1 LRIKCS
7 ILNPQSGIDDTFKE
21 NHLETTPGKLD
32 PLGDWQRTHHCN
44 NLTEKNIGEKVLLMG
59 WILRRRDHGGLI
71 FVDLRD
77 RWGLTQVVFNPE
89 HDPISHSKAENLRS
103 EYVIAVK
110 GEVIPRPEGMSNLE
124 LGTGR
129 VEVMVD
135 ELKVLNASLTPPFSL
150 DDREGMEVAESVR
163 LKYRYL
169 DLRRDTLRKN
179 MVLRSLVSKS
189 VRDFFYGEDFLE
201 IETPILTKSTPE
213 GARDYLVPS
222 RVHNGLMYA
231 LPQSPQLFK
240 QLLMV
245 AGYDRYFQIV
255 HCFRDEDLRADR
267 QPEFTQIDVEMSF
280 VTEDTLFDVMERMM
294 AELLGSAL
302 NVQIPTPFPRIPY
315 GEVMD
320 RFGVDRPDT
329 RFEMELENL
338 TEVLGK
344 TEAKIF
350 TETVKGGGI
359 IKGFNVKGGGDTS
372 RKELDELADHAA
384 IYGAKGLAWFKINP
398 DGWQSPLAKFISEEI
413 RQEVEAQSS
422 FQPGDLL
429 LVIAGEVSMV
439 NESLGQLRLHV
450 AQKLDL
456 IPGGKFDFLWVVD
469 FPLFEYDQDDGR
481 YYSMHHPF
489 TSPKEED
496 LHLLASDPDKVRAKA
511 YDMVLNGSEIGGGSI
526 RIHSKDVQSRIFELL
541 NIGPEEAVEKFGF
554 LLEALQYGAPPHGG
568 IAFGLD
574 RIMMLL
580 TGAKSI
586 RDVIAFPKTQKA
598 TCLLTD
604 APSPVDPAQL
614 TELGLRLRK

>member
-1 LRIKCS
+1 L
-7 ILNPQSGIDDTFKE
+7 D
-21 NHLETTPGKLD
+21 TTPGKLD
-32 PLGDWQRTHHCN
+32 PLGDWQRTHHCSD
-44 NLTEKNIGEKVLLMG
+44 LTDKDIGEKVLLMG

-89 HDPISHSKAENLRS
+89 HDAVSHSRAEDLRS

-110 GEVIPRPEGMSNLE
+110 GEVIPRPEGMENPDLP
-124 LGTGR
+124 TGK

-135 ELKVLNASLTPPFSL
+135 ELRVLNDSLTPPFSL
-150 DDREGMEVAESVR
+150 DDRDGMDVAESVR

-169 DLRRDTLRKN
+169 DLRREVLRDN
-179 MVLRSLVSKS
+179 MVLRSRVSKR
-189 VRDFFYGEDFLE
+189 VRDFFYGDDFME
-201 IETPILTKSTPE
+201 IETPFLTKSTPE

-245 AGYDRYFQIV
+245 SGYDRYFQIV

-280 VTEDTLFDVMERMM
+280 ITEDGLFDVMERMM
-294 AELLGSAL
+294 ADLFSFA
-302 NVQIPTPFPRIPY
+302 VDAQVSVPFPRIPY

-329 RFEMELENL
+329 RFEMELVDL
-338 TEVLGK
+338 TQILGR
-344 TEAKIF
+344 TEARIF

-359 IKGFNVKGGGDTS
+359 IKAINVKGGGETS
-372 RKELDELADHAA
+372 RRELDELTDHAA
-384 IYGAKGLAWFKINP
+384 IYGAKGLAWFKSNP
-398 DGWQSPLAKFISEEI
+398 DGWQSPLAKFIGDDVRAEI
-413 RQEVEAQSS
+413 EAKAS
-422 FQPGDLL
+422 FKQRDLL
-429 LVIAGEVSMV
+429 LVIAGEAPMV

-456 IPGGKFDFLWVVD
+456 IPAGRFDFLWVVD
-469 FPLFEYDQDDGR
+469 FPLFEYDQEDGR

-496 LHLLASDPDKVRAKA
+496 LALLASDPGKVRARA

-526 RIHSKDVQSRIFELL
+526 RIHSKDIQSRIFELL
-541 NIGPEEAVEKFGF
+541 NIGPEEAREKFGF
-554 LLEALQYGAPPHGG
+554 LLDALQYGAPPHGG

-580 TGAKSI
+580 TGAGSI
-586 RDVIAFPKTQKA
+586 RDVIPFPKTQKA

>member
-1 LRIKCS
+1 ME
-7 ILNPQSGIDDTFKE
+7 FKE
-21 NHLETTPGKLD
+21 SFLETTPGRLD

-44 NLTEKNIGEKVLLMG
+44 DLTEKDIGEKVLLMG
-59 WILRRRDHGGLI
+59 WVLRRRDHGGLI

-89 HDPISHSKAENLRS
+89 HDVVSHSRAEDLRS

-110 GEVIPRPEGMSNLE
+110 GEVIPRPEGMENPDLP
-124 LGTGR
+124 TGK
-129 VEVMVD
+129 VEVMVH
-135 ELKVLNASLTPPFSL
+135 ELRVLNDSLTPPFSL
-150 DDREGMEVAESVR
+150 DEREGMEVAENVR

-169 DLRRDTLRKN
+169 DLRRDNLRDN
-179 MVLRSLVSKS
+179 MVLRSKVSKR
-189 VRDFFYGEDFLE
+189 VRDFFYGDDFLE
-201 IETPILTKSTPE
+201 IETPFLTKSTPE

-245 AGYDRYFQIV
+245 SGYDRYFQIV

-280 VTEDTLFDVMERMM
+280 ITEDGLFDVMERMM
-294 AELLGSAL
+294 ADLLGFAL
-302 NVQIPTPFPRIPY
+302 DVQVSMPFSRLPY
-315 GEVMD
+315 GEVME

-329 RFEMELENL
+329 RFEMELVDL
-338 TEVLGK
+338 TELLGR
-344 TEAKIF
+344 TEARVF
-350 TETVKGGGI
+350 ADTFEGGGI
-359 IKGFNVKGGGDTS
+359 IKAFNVKGGGNMS
-372 RKELDELADHAA
+372 RKELDELTDHAA
-384 IYGAKGLAWFKINP
+384 IYGARGVAWFKSNP
-398 DGWQSPLAKFISEEI
+398 DGWQSPLAKFIGDDVRGEI
-413 RQEVEAQSS
+413 GAKAS
-422 FQPGDLL
+422 FKKGDLL
-429 LVIAGEVSMV
+429 LVIAGEAAMV

-450 AQKLDL
+450 AQKLGL
-456 IPGGKFDFLWVVD
+456 IPEDRFDFLWVVD
-469 FPLFEYDQDDGR
+469 FPLFEYDKEEGR

-496 LHLLASDPDKVRAKA
+496 LALLESDPGKVRARA

-541 NIGPEEAVEKFGF
+541 NIGPEEAREKFGF
-554 LLEALQYGAPPHGG
+554 LLDALQYGAPPHGG

-574 RIMMLL
+574 RIIMLL
-580 TGAKSI
+580 TGAGSI
-586 RDVIAFPKTQKA
+586 RDVIPFPKTQKA

>member
-1 LRIKCS
+1 
-7 ILNPQSGIDDTFKE
+7 
-21 NHLETTPGKLD
+21 
-32 PLGDWQRTHHCN
+32 
-44 NLTEKNIGEKVLLMG
+44 M
-59 WILRRRDHGGLI
+59 
-71 FVDLRD
+71 
-77 RWGLTQVVFNPE
+77 TQVVFNPE
-89 HDPISHSKAENLRS
+89 HNPISHSKAENLRS

-124 LGTGR
+124 ITTGR
-129 VEVMVD
+129 IEVMVD
-135 ELKVLNASLTPPFSL
+135 ELKVLNSSLTPPFSL
-150 DDREGMEVAESVR
+150 DDREGAEVAESVR

-169 DLRRDTLRKN
+169 DLRRNTLRDN
-179 MVLRSLVSKS
+179 MVLRSQVSKS
-189 VRDFFYGEDFLE
+189 VRDFFYGENFLE

-245 AGYDRYFQIV
+245 SGYDRYFQIV

-280 VTEDTLFDVMERMM
+280 VTENALFDVMERMV
-294 AELLGSAL
+294 AELLKSAKG
-302 NVQIPTPFPRIPY
+302 VQIPTPFPRIPY
-315 GEVMD
+315 GEAID

-329 RFEMELENL
+329 RFEMELVNL
-338 TEVLGK
+338 SEVLGK
-344 TEAKIF
+344 TEARIF
-350 TETVKGGGI
+350 IDTVKGGGI

-384 IYGAKGLAWFKINP
+384 IYGAKGLAWFKSNP
-398 DGWQSPLAKFISEEI
+398 DGWQSPLAKFISEEV
-413 RQEVEAQSS
+413 RQEVEALSS

-429 LVIAGEVSMV
+429 LVIAGEASMV

-450 AQKLDL
+450 AQKLNL
-456 IPGGKFDFLWVVD
+456 IPEGKFDFLWVVD
-469 FPLFEYDQDDGR
+469 FPLFEYDQEDGR

-541 NIGPEEAVEKFGF
+541 NIGPEEAIEKFGF

-614 TELGLRLRK
+614 AELGLRLRK

>member
-1 LRIKCS
+1 M
-7 ILNPQSGIDDTFKE
+7 
-21 NHLETTPGKLD
+21 ETTPGKLD
-32 PLGDWQRTHHCN
+32 PLGDWQRTHHCSD
-44 NLTEKNIGEKVLLMG
+44 LTEKNVGEKVLLMG

-89 HDPISHSKAENLRS
+89 HNPISHSKAENLRS

-124 LGTGR
+124 ITTGR
-129 VEVMVD
+129 IEVMVD
-135 ELKVLNASLTPPFSL
+135 ELKVLNSSLTPPFSL
-150 DDREGMEVAESVR
+150 DDREGVEVAESVR

-169 DLRRDTLRKN
+169 DLRRNTLRDN
-179 MVLRSLVSKS
+179 MVLRSQVSKS
-189 VRDFFYGEDFLE
+189 VRDFFYGENFLE

-245 AGYDRYFQIV
+245 SGYDRYFQIV

-280 VTEDTLFDVMERMM
+280 VTENALFDVMERMV
-294 AELLGSAL
+294 AELLRSAKG
-302 NVQIPTPFPRIPY
+302 VQIPTPFPRIPY
-315 GEVMD
+315 GEAID

-329 RFEMELENL
+329 RFEMELVNL
-338 TEVLGK
+338 SEVLGK
-344 TEAKIF
+344 TEARIF
-350 TETVKGGGI
+350 IDTVKGGGI
-359 IKGFNVKGGGDTS
+359 IKGFNVKAGGDTS

-384 IYGAKGLAWFKINP
+384 IYGAKGLAWFKSNP
-398 DGWQSPLAKFISEEI
+398 DGWQSPLAKFISEEV
-413 RQEVEAQSS
+413 RQEVEALSS

-429 LVIAGEVSMV
+429 LVIAGEASMV

-450 AQKLDL
+450 AQKLNL
-456 IPGGKFDFLWVVD
+456 IPEGKFDFLWVVD
-469 FPLFEYDQDDGR
+469 FPLFEYDQEDGR

-541 NIGPEEAVEKFGF
+541 NIGPEEAIEKFGF

-614 TELGLRLRK
+614 AELGLRLRK

>member
-1 LRIKCS
+1 ME
-7 ILNPQSGIDDTFKE
+7 FKE
-21 NHLETTPGKLD
+21 SFLETTPGMLD

-44 NLTEKNIGEKVLLMG
+44 DLTEKDIGEKVLLMG
-59 WILRRRDHGGLI
+59 WVLRRRDHGGLI

-89 HDPISHSKAENLRS
+89 HDVVSHSRAEDLRS

-110 GEVIPRPEGMSNLE
+110 GEVIPRPEGMENPDLP
-124 LGTGR
+124 TGK
-129 VEVMVD
+129 VEVMVH
-135 ELKVLNASLTPPFSL
+135 ELRVLNDSLTPPFSL
-150 DDREGMEVAESVR
+150 DEREGMEVAENVR

-169 DLRRDTLRKN
+169 DLRRDNLRDN
-179 MVLRSLVSKS
+179 MVLRSKVSKR
-189 VRDFFYGEDFLE
+189 VRDFFYGDDFLE
-201 IETPILTKSTPE
+201 IETPFLTKSTPE

-245 AGYDRYFQIV
+245 SGYDRYFQIV

-280 VTEDTLFDVMERMM
+280 ITEDGLFDVMERMM
-294 AELLGSAL
+294 ADLLGFAL
-302 NVQIPTPFPRIPY
+302 DVQVSMPFSRLPY
-315 GEVMD
+315 GEVME

-329 RFEMELENL
+329 RFEMELVDL
-338 TEVLGK
+338 TELLGR
-344 TEAKIF
+344 TEARVF
-350 TETVKGGGI
+350 ADTFEGGGI
-359 IKGFNVKGGGDTS
+359 IKAFNVKGGGNMS
-372 RKELDELADHAA
+372 RKELDELTDHAA
-384 IYGAKGLAWFKINP
+384 IYGARGVAWFKSNP
-398 DGWQSPLAKFISEEI
+398 DGWQSPLAKFIGDDVRGEI
-413 RQEVEAQSS
+413 GAKAS
-422 FQPGDLL
+422 FKKGDLL
-429 LVIAGEVSMV
+429 LVIAGEAAMV

-450 AQKLDL
+450 AQKLGL
-456 IPGGKFDFLWVVD
+456 IPEDRFDFLWVVD
-469 FPLFEYDQDDGR
+469 FPLFEYDKEEGR

-496 LHLLASDPDKVRAKA
+496 LALLESDPGKVRARA

-541 NIGPEEAVEKFGF
+541 NIGPEEAREKFGF
-554 LLEALQYGAPPHGG
+554 LLDALQYGAPPHGG

-574 RIMMLL
+574 RIIMLL
-580 TGAKSI
+580 TGAGSI
-586 RDVIAFPKTQKA
+586 RDVIPFPKTQKA

>member
-1 LRIKCS
+1 
-7 ILNPQSGIDDTFKE
+7 
-21 NHLETTPGKLD
+21 
-32 PLGDWQRTHHCN
+32 
-44 NLTEKNIGEKVLLMG
+44 MG

-89 HDPISHSKAENLRS
+89 HDAVSHSRAEDLRS

-110 GEVIPRPEGMSNLE
+110 GEVIPRPEGMENPDIP
-124 LGTGR
+124 TGM

-135 ELKVLNASLTPPFSL
+135 ELRVLNDSLTPPFSL
-150 DDREGMEVAESVR
+150 DDRDGMDVAENVR

-169 DLRRDTLRKN
+169 DLRREVLRNN
-179 MVLRSLVSKS
+179 MVLRSQVSKR
-189 VRDFFYGEDFLE
+189 VRDFFYGDDFLE
-201 IETPILTKSTPE
+201 IETPFLTKSTPE

-245 AGYDRYFQIV
+245 SGYDRYFQIV

-280 VTEDTLFDVMERMM
+280 ITEDGLFDVMERLM
-294 AELLGSAL
+294 ADLFSFA
-302 NVQIPTPFPRIPY
+302 VDAQVSVPFPRLPY

-329 RFEMELENL
+329 RFEMELVDL
-338 TEVLGK
+338 TQILGR

-350 TETVKGGGI
+350 TETVKSGGI
-359 IKGFNVKGGGDTS
+359 IKAINVKGGGETS
-372 RKELDELADHAA
+372 RRELDELTDHAA
-384 IYGAKGLAWFKINP
+384 IYGAKGLAWFKSNP
-398 DGWQSPLAKFISEEI
+398 DGWQSPLAKFIGDDVRGEI
-413 RQEVEAQSS
+413 EAKAS
-422 FQPGDLL
+422 FKQGDLL
-429 LVIAGEVSMV
+429 LVIAGEAPMV

-456 IPGGKFDFLWVVD
+456 IPADRFDFLWVVD
-469 FPLFEYDQDDGR
+469 FPLFEYDQEDGR

-496 LHLLASDPDKVRAKA
+496 LPLLTSDPGKVRARA

-526 RIHSKDVQSRIFELL
+526 RIHSKDIQSRIFELL
-541 NIGPEEAVEKFGF
+541 NIGPEEAREKFGF
-554 LLEALQYGAPPHGG
+554 LLDALQYGAPPHGG

-580 TGAKSI
+580 TGAGSI
-586 RDVIAFPKTQKA
+586 RDVIPFPKTQKA

>member
-1 LRIKCS
+1 M
-7 ILNPQSGIDDTFKE
+7 D
-21 NHLETTPGKLD
+21 TTPDKLD

-44 NLTEKNIGEKVLLMG
+44 DLTEKNIGEKVLLMG

-71 FVDLRD
+71 FIDLRD

-89 HDPISHSKAENLRS
+89 HDAVSHSRAENLRS
-103 EYVIAVK
+103 EYVIAIK
-110 GEVIPRPEGMSNLE
+110 GEVIPRPDGMENPDLA
-124 LGTGR
+124 TGK

-135 ELKVLNASLTPPFSL
+135 RLKVLNSSLTPPFSL
-150 DDREGMEVAESVR
+150 DEREGMEVAESVR

-169 DLRRDTLRKN
+169 DLRRDSLRDN
-179 MVLRSLVSKS
+179 MVLRSLVSKR
-189 VRDFFYGEDFLE
+189 VRDFFYGEEFLE
-201 IETPILTKSTPE
+201 IETPFLTKSTPE

-240 QLLMV
+240 QLLMIS
-245 AGYDRYFQIV
+245 GFDRYFQIV

-280 VTEDTLFDVMERMM
+280 ITEDGLFDVMERMM
-294 AELLGSAL
+294 ADLFGFAL
-302 NVQIPTPFPRIPY
+302 DVQVPIPFPRLPY
-315 GEVMD
+315 GEVME

-329 RFEMELENL
+329 RFEMELLDL

-344 TEAKIF
+344 TEARIF
-350 TETVKGGGI
+350 TDTIQGGGV
-359 IKGFNVKGGGDTS
+359 IKALNVKDGSGMS
-372 RKELDELADHAA
+372 RKELDGLTDHVA
-384 IYGAKGLAWFKINP
+384 IYGAKGLAWFKSNP
-398 DGWQSPLAKFISEEI
+398 DGWQSPLAKFIGEEV
-413 RQEVEAQSS
+413 RRDVQARADFE
-422 FQPGDLL
+422 FGDLL
-429 LVIAGEVSMV
+429 LVIAGEASMV

-450 AQKLDL
+450 AQKLGL
-456 IPGGKFDFLWVVD
+456 IPADRFDFLWVVD

-496 LHLLASDPDKVRAKA
+496 FSLLGSEPGKVRARA

-526 RIHSKDVQSRIFELL
+526 RIHNKEVQSRIFELL
-541 NIGPEEAVEKFGF
+541 NIGPKEASEKFGF
-554 LLEALQYGAPPHGG
+554 LLDALQYGAPPHGG

-574 RIMMLL
+574 RILMLL
-580 TGAKSI
+580 TGAGSI
-586 RDVIAFPKTQKA
+586 RDVIPFPKTQKA
-598 TCLLTD
+598 TCLLTE

-614 TELGLRLRK
+614 AELGLRLLK

>member
-1 LRIKCS
+1 M
-7 ILNPQSGIDDTFKE
+7 
-21 NHLETTPGKLD
+21 ETTPGKLD
-32 PLGDWQRTHHCN
+32 PLGDWQRTHHCSD
-44 NLTEKNIGEKVLLMG
+44 LTDKDIGEKVLLMG

-89 HDPISHSKAENLRS
+89 HDAGSHSRAEDLRS

-110 GEVIPRPEGMSNLE
+110 GEVIPRPEGMENPDLP
-124 LGTGR
+124 TGK

-135 ELKVLNASLTPPFSL
+135 ELRVLNDSLTPPFSL
-150 DDREGMEVAESVR
+150 DDRDGMDVAESVR

-169 DLRRDTLRKN
+169 DLRREALRDN
-179 MVLRSLVSKS
+179 MVLRSQVSKR
-189 VRDFFYGEDFLE
+189 VRDFFYGDDFLE
-201 IETPILTKSTPE
+201 IETPFLTKSTPE

-245 AGYDRYFQIV
+245 SGYDRYFQIV

-280 VTEDTLFDVMERMM
+280 ITEDGLFDVMERMM
-294 AELLGSAL
+294 ADLFSFA
-302 NVQIPTPFPRIPY
+302 VDAQVSVPFPRIPY

-329 RFEMELENL
+329 RFEMELVDL
-338 TEVLGK
+338 TQILGR
-344 TEAKIF
+344 TEARIF

-359 IKGFNVKGGGDTS
+359 IKAINVKGGGETS
-372 RKELDELADHAA
+372 RRELDELTDHAA
-384 IYGAKGLAWFKINP
+384 IYGAKGLAWFKSNP
-398 DGWQSPLAKFISEEI
+398 DGWQSPLAKFIGDDVRAEI
-413 RQEVEAQSS
+413 EAKAS
-422 FQPGDLL
+422 FKQGDLL
-429 LVIAGEVSMV
+429 LVIAGEAPMV
-439 NESLGQLRLHV
+439 HESLGQLRLHV

-456 IPGGKFDFLWVVD
+456 IPADRFDFLWVVD
-469 FPLFEYDQDDGR
+469 FPLFEYDQEDGR

-489 TSPKEED
+489 TSPKDED
-496 LHLLASDPDKVRAKA
+496 LPLLTSDPGKVRARA

-526 RIHSKDVQSRIFELL
+526 RIHSKDIQSRIFELL
-541 NIGPEEAVEKFGF
+541 NIGPEEAREKFGF
-554 LLEALQYGAPPHGG
+554 LLDALQYGAPPHGG

-580 TGAKSI
+580 TGAGSI
-586 RDVIAFPKTQKA
+586 RDVIPFPKTQKA

>member
-1 LRIKCS
+1 LDAK
-7 ILNPQSGIDDTFKE
+7 
-21 NHLETTPGKLD
+21 PGKLD

-44 NLTEKNIGEKVLLMG
+44 DLTEKDVGEKVLLMG
-59 WILRRRDHGGLI
+59 WVLRRRDHGGLI
-71 FVDLRD
+71 FIDLRD

-89 HDPISHSKAENLRS
+89 HDARSHSRAESLRS
-103 EYVIAVK
+103 EYVIAVRGK
-110 GEVIPRPEGMSNLE
+110 VIPRPEGMENLD
-124 LGTGR
+124 LPTGR

-135 ELKVLNASLTPPFSL
+135 ELKVLNDSLTPPFSL
-150 DDREGMEVAESVR
+150 DDREGVEVAENVR

-169 DLRRDTLRKN
+169 DLRRESLRDN
-179 MVLRSLVSKS
+179 MILRSLVSKR
-189 VRDFFYGEDFLE
+189 VRDFFYGEEFLE
-201 IETPILTKSTPE
+201 IETPFLTKSTPE

-245 AGYDRYFQIV
+245 SGYDRYFQLV

-280 VTEDTLFDVMERMM
+280 ITENGLFDVMERMVSDLFSF
-294 AELLGSAL
+294 ALGFQ
-302 NVQIPTPFPRIPY
+302 VPTPFPRLSYP
-315 GEVMD
+315 EVMD

-329 RFEMELENL
+329 RFDMELVDLTDNL
-338 TEVLGK
+338 GS
-344 TEAKIF
+344 TEARIF
-350 TETVKGGGI
+350 SETLKGGGV
-359 IKGFNVKGGGDTS
+359 IKAFNVKNGGETS

-384 IYGAKGLAWFKINP
+384 IYGARGLAWFKSNP
-398 DGWQSPLAKFISEEI
+398 DGWQSPLAKFIGEEVQQEI
-413 RQEVEAQSS
+413 RTRAS
-422 FQPGDLL
+422 FEPGDLL
-429 LVIAGEVSMV
+429 LVIAGEASMV

-450 AQKLDL
+450 AQKRGL
-456 IPGGKFDFLWVVD
+456 IPADRFDFLWVVD
-469 FPLFEYDQDDGR
+469 FPLFEFDRNEGR

-496 LHLLASDPDKVRAKA
+496 LPLLYTDPGKVRARA

-526 RIHSKDVQSRIFELL
+526 RIHSNEIQSRIFELL
-541 NIGPEEAVEKFGF
+541 NIGPEEAREKFGF
-554 LLEALQYGAPPHGG
+554 LLDALQYGAPPHGG

-580 TGAKSI
+580 TGAASI
-586 RDVIAFPKTQKA
+586 RDVIPFPKTQKA

-604 APSPVDPAQL
+604 APNAVDPAQL
-614 TELGLRLRK
+614 AELGLRLRK

>member
-1 LRIKCS
+1 M
-7 ILNPQSGIDDTFKE
+7 D
-21 NHLETTPGKLD
+21 TTPGKLD
-32 PLGDWQRTHHCN
+32 PLGDWQRTHHCSD
-44 NLTEKNIGEKVLLMG
+44 LTDKDIGEKVLLMG

-89 HDPISHSKAENLRS
+89 HDAVSHSRAEDLRS

-110 GEVIPRPEGMSNLE
+110 GEVIPRPEGMENPDLP
-124 LGTGR
+124 TGK

-135 ELKVLNASLTPPFSL
+135 ELRVLNDSLTPPFSL
-150 DDREGMEVAESVR
+150 DDRDGMDVAESVR

-169 DLRRDTLRKN
+169 DLRREVLRDN
-179 MVLRSLVSKS
+179 MVLRSRVSKR
-189 VRDFFYGEDFLE
+189 VRDFFYGDDFME
-201 IETPILTKSTPE
+201 IETPFLTKSTPE

-245 AGYDRYFQIV
+245 SGYDRYFQIV

-280 VTEDTLFDVMERMM
+280 ITEDGLFDVMERMM
-294 AELLGSAL
+294 ADLFSFA
-302 NVQIPTPFPRIPY
+302 VDAQVSVPFPRIPY

-329 RFEMELENL
+329 RFEMELVDL
-338 TEVLGK
+338 TQILGR
-344 TEAKIF
+344 TEARIF

-359 IKGFNVKGGGDTS
+359 IKAINVKGGGETS
-372 RKELDELADHAA
+372 RRELDELTDHAA
-384 IYGAKGLAWFKINP
+384 IYGAKGLAWFKSNP
-398 DGWQSPLAKFISEEI
+398 DGWQSPLAKFIGDDVRAEI
-413 RQEVEAQSS
+413 EAKAS
-422 FQPGDLL
+422 FKQRDLL
-429 LVIAGEVSMV
+429 LVIAGEAPMV

-456 IPGGKFDFLWVVD
+456 IPAGRFDFLWVVD
-469 FPLFEYDQDDGR
+469 FPLFEYDQEDGR

-496 LHLLASDPDKVRAKA
+496 LALLASDPGKVRARA

-526 RIHSKDVQSRIFELL
+526 RIHSKDIQSRIFELL
-541 NIGPEEAVEKFGF
+541 NIGPEEAREKFGF
-554 LLEALQYGAPPHGG
+554 LLDALQYGAPPHGG

-580 TGAKSI
+580 TGAGSI
-586 RDVIAFPKTQKA
+586 RDVIPFPKTQKA

>member
-1 LRIKCS
+1 
-7 ILNPQSGIDDTFKE
+7 
-21 NHLETTPGKLD
+21 LETTPGKLD

-44 NLTEKNIGEKVLLMG
+44 DLTDKDIGKKVLLMG

-89 HDPISHSKAENLRS
+89 HDAVSHSRAEGLRS

-110 GEVIPRPEGMSNLE
+110 GEVIPRPEGMENPDLP
-124 LGTGR
+124 TGK
-129 VEVMVD
+129 VEVMVE
-135 ELKVLNASLTPPFSL
+135 ELSVLNDSLTPPFSL

-169 DLRRDTLRKN
+169 DLRRDILRDN
-179 MVLRSLVSKS
+179 MILRSRVSKR
-189 VRDFFYGEDFLE
+189 VRDFFYGDDFLE
-201 IETPILTKSTPE
+201 IETPFLTKSTPE

-245 AGYDRYFQIV
+245 SGFDRYFQIV

-267 QPEFTQIDVEMSF
+267 QPEFTQIDIEMSF
-280 VTEDTLFDVMERMM
+280 ITEDGLFDVMERMM
-294 AELLGSAL
+294 ADLFGFAL
-302 NVQIPTPFPRIPY
+302 DIQVPIPFPRLPY

-329 RFEMELENL
+329 RFEMELVDL
-338 TEVLGK
+338 TEILGK
-344 TEAKIF
+344 TEARIF
-350 TETVKGGGI
+350 SETVQGGGI
-359 IKGFNVKGGGDTS
+359 IKAFNVKGGGQTS
-372 RKELDELADHAA
+372 RKELDELTDHAA
-384 IYGAKGLAWFKINP
+384 IYGAKGVAWFKYNP
-398 DGWQSPLAKFISEEI
+398 DGWQSPLVKFIGEDVQQKVQS
-413 RQEVEAQSS
+413 ASS
-422 FQPGDLL
+422 FEPGDLL
-429 LVIAGEVSMV
+429 LVIAGEASMV

-450 AQKLDL
+450 AQKMDL
-456 IPGGKFDFLWVVD
+456 IPTDRFDFLWVVD
-469 FPLFEYDQDDGR
+469 FPLFEYDQEDGR

-496 LHLLASDPDKVRAKA
+496 FSLLESDPGSVRAKA
-511 YDMVLNGSEIGGGSI
+511 YDLVLNGSEIGGGSI
-526 RIHSKDVQSRIFELL
+526 RIHSQEMQSRIFELL
-541 NIGPEEAVEKFGF
+541 NIGPEEAREKFGF
-554 LLEALQYGAPPHGG
+554 LLDALQYGAPPHGG

-580 TGAKSI
+580 TGAGSI
-586 RDVIAFPKTQKA
+586 RDVIPFPKTQKA

>member
-1 LRIKCS
+1 M
-7 ILNPQSGIDDTFKE
+7 
-21 NHLETTPGKLD
+21 ETTPGKLD
-32 PLGDWQRTHHCN
+32 PLGDWQRTHHCSD
-44 NLTEKNIGEKVLLMG
+44 LTDKDIGEKVLLMG

-89 HDPISHSKAENLRS
+89 HDAVSHSRAEDLRS

-110 GEVIPRPEGMSNLE
+110 GEVIPRPEGMENPDLP
-124 LGTGR
+124 TGK

-135 ELKVLNASLTPPFSL
+135 ELRVLNESLTPPFSL
-150 DDREGMEVAESVR
+150 DDRDGMDVAESVR

-169 DLRRDTLRKN
+169 DLRREALRDN
-179 MVLRSLVSKS
+179 MVLRSQVSKR
-189 VRDFFYGEDFLE
+189 VRDFFYGDDFLE
-201 IETPILTKSTPE
+201 IETPFLTKSTPE

-245 AGYDRYFQIV
+245 SGYDRYFQIV

-280 VTEDTLFDVMERMM
+280 ITEDGLFDVMERMM
-294 AELLGSAL
+294 ADLFSFA
-302 NVQIPTPFPRIPY
+302 VDAQVSVPFPRIPY

-329 RFEMELENL
+329 RFDMELLDL
-338 TEVLGK
+338 TQILGR
-344 TEAKIF
+344 TEARIF
-350 TETVKGGGI
+350 TDTVKGGGI
-359 IKGFNVKGGGDTS
+359 IKAINVKGGGETS
-372 RKELDELADHAA
+372 RRELDELTDHAA
-384 IYGAKGLAWFKINP
+384 IYGAKGLAWFKSNP
-398 DGWQSPLAKFISEEI
+398 DGWQSPLAKFIGDDVRAEI
-413 RQEVEAQSS
+413 EAKAS
-422 FQPGDLL
+422 FKQGDLM
-429 LVIAGEVSMV
+429 LVIAGEAPMV

-456 IPGGKFDFLWVVD
+456 IPADRFDFLWVVD
-469 FPLFEYDQDDGR
+469 FPLFEYDQEDGR

-496 LHLLASDPDKVRAKA
+496 LDLLASDPGKVRARA

-526 RIHSKDVQSRIFELL
+526 RIHSKDIQSRIFELL
-541 NIGPEEAVEKFGF
+541 NIGPEEAREKFGF
-554 LLEALQYGAPPHGG
+554 LLDALQYGAPPHGG

-580 TGAKSI
+580 TGAGSI
-586 RDVIAFPKTQKA
+586 RDVIPFPKTQKA

>member
-1 LRIKCS
+1 M
-7 ILNPQSGIDDTFKE
+7 
-21 NHLETTPGKLD
+21 ETTPGKLD
-32 PLGDWQRTHHCN
+32 PLGDWQRTHHCSD
-44 NLTEKNIGEKVLLMG
+44 LTEKNIGEKVLLMG
-59 WILRRRDHGGLI
+59 WVLRRRDHGGLI

-89 HDPISHSKAENLRS
+89 HNPISHGKAENLRS
-103 EYVIAVK
+103 EYVISVK
-110 GEVIPRPEGMSNLE
+110 GEVIPRPEGMSNPE
-124 LGTGR
+124 IATGN

-135 ELKVLNASLTPPFSL
+135 ELKVLNSSLTPPFSL

-169 DLRRDTLRKN
+169 DLRRDTLREN
-179 MVLRSLVSKS
+179 MVLRSLASKS

-240 QLLMV
+240 QLLMIS
-245 AGYDRYFQIV
+245 GYDRYFQIV

-280 VTEDTLFDVMERMM
+280 VTEDTLFDVMERMV
-294 AELLGSAL
+294 ADLLKSAKGIH
-302 NVQIPTPFPRIPY
+302 IPTPFPRISY

-329 RFEMELENL
+329 RFDMELVDFTDNL
-338 TEVLGK
+338 GS
-344 TEAKIF
+344 TEARIF
-350 TETVKGGGI
+350 SETLKGGGI

-398 DGWQSPLAKFISEEI
+398 DGWQSPLAKFISEDV
-413 RQEVEAQSS
+413 RQEVEARAS

-429 LVIAGEVSMV
+429 LVIAGGASMV

-450 AQKLDL
+450 AQKFNL
-456 IPGGKFDFLWVVD
+456 IPEGKFDFLWVVD

-541 NIGPEEAVEKFGF
+541 NIGPEEAIEKFGF

-614 TELGLRLRK
+614 AELGLRLRK

>member
-1 LRIKCS
+1 M
-7 ILNPQSGIDDTFKE
+7 
-21 NHLETTPGKLD
+21 ETTPGRLD

-44 NLTEKNIGEKVLLMG
+44 DLTEKDIGEKVLLMG
-59 WILRRRDHGGLI
+59 WVLRRRDHGGLI

-89 HDPISHSKAENLRS
+89 HDVVSHSRAEDLRS

-110 GEVIPRPEGMSNLE
+110 GEVIPRPEGMENPDLP
-124 LGTGR
+124 TGK
-129 VEVMVD
+129 VEVIVH
-135 ELKVLNASLTPPFSL
+135 ELRVLNDSLTPPFSL
-150 DDREGMEVAESVR
+150 DEREGMEVAENVR

-169 DLRRDTLRKN
+169 DLRRDLLRDN
-179 MVLRSLVSKS
+179 MVLRSKVSKR
-189 VRDFFYGEDFLE
+189 VRDFFYGDDFLE
-201 IETPILTKSTPE
+201 IETPFLTKSTPE

-245 AGYDRYFQIV
+245 SGYDRYFQIV

-280 VTEDTLFDVMERMM
+280 ITEDGLFDVMERMM
-294 AELLGSAL
+294 ADLLAFAL
-302 NVQIPTPFPRIPY
+302 NVQVSMPFPRLPY
-315 GEVMD
+315 GEVME

-329 RFEMELENL
+329 RFEMELVDL
-338 TEVLGK
+338 TELLGR
-344 TEAKIF
+344 TEARVF
-350 TETVKGGGI
+350 ADTFEAGGI
-359 IKGFNVKGGGDTS
+359 IKAFNVKGGGDMS
-372 RKELDELADHAA
+372 RRELDELTDHAA
-384 IYGAKGLAWFKINP
+384 IYGARGVAWFKSNP
-398 DGWQSPLAKFISEEI
+398 DGWQSPLAKFIGDDVRGEI
-413 RQEVEAQSS
+413 GKKAS
-422 FQPGDLL
+422 FKQGDLL
-429 LVIAGEVSMV
+429 LVIAGEASMV

-450 AQKLDL
+450 AQKLGL
-456 IPGGKFDFLWVVD
+456 IPEGRFDFLWVVD
-469 FPLFEYDQDDGR
+469 FPLFEYDKEEGR

-496 LHLLASDPDKVRAKA
+496 LALLESDPGKVRARA

-541 NIGPEEAVEKFGF
+541 NIGPEEAREKFGF
-554 LLEALQYGAPPHGG
+554 LLDALQYGAPPHGG

-574 RIMMLL
+574 RIIMLL
-580 TGAKSI
+580 TGAGSI
-586 RDVIAFPKTQKA
+586 RDVIPFPKTQKA

-614 TELGLRLRK
+614 AELGLRLRK